1 MEMAMVLFA
10 TLFIFLFLSA
20 PIYVAL
26 TASSLITMFIF
37 GDYSLSAVMQRI
49 FGGMDKFAL
58 MSLPFYVLAADIMTV
73 GGMSKKIVDFVNVA
87 MGSFRG
93 SLAIVTQG
101 ASMFFGALS
110 GSSPATVV
118 AIGSMMY
125 PRLTNEAEGGYS
137 KRVAA
142 GLITSSGAVAILIPP
157 SITFIIYGATTGV
170 SIAALFAGGLGAG
183 LVFGGLIMLYSYYY
197 ALNHHVVVG
206 QKVTSAELIKV
217 TKDASWSLGV
227 PVIIVG
233 GISAGIFTPTEA
245 AGFSVVYA
253 LFVCVFIYKE
263 LPLSKLLMAMK
274 TSAVTIG
281 QLMMLLGT
289 AVTHRPRK
297 KPLSGLSVSFFP
309 QILAELLTT
318 TITSKYTMLFIV
330 NIMFLIAGMFVD
342 GGAAI
347 MILAPLIFLPM
358 VKLGVDPVHLGV
370 VLVTNLSI
378 GMFTPPFGLNLF
390 VARSVT
396 GLSLGEIYRSVLPFI
411 VISIIALIIITY
423 IPAVSMIFVSLLS

>member
-137 KRVAA
+137 KRFAA

-289 AVTHRPRK
+289 A
-297 KPLSGLSVSFFP
+297 GLFGWVLTVSFFP

-411 VISIIALIIITY
+411 VISIIA
-423 IPAVSMIFVSLLS
+423 VSYTHLRAHET

>member
-1 MEMAMVLFA
+1 MVLFA

-137 KRVAA
+137 KRFAA

-289 AVTHRPRK
+289 A
-297 KPLSGLSVSFFP
+297 GLFGWVLTVSFFP

-370 VLVTNLSI
+370 VLVTNLSN

>member
-58 MSLPFYVLAADIMTV
+58 MSLPFDVLAADIMTV

-137 KRVAA
+137 KRFAA

-289 AVTHRPRK
+289 A
-297 KPLSGLSVSFFP
+297 GLFGWVLTVSFFP

>member
-1 MEMAMVLFA
+1 MEMAIVLFA

-26 TASSLITMFIF
+26 TASSLITMFLF

-125 PRLTNEAEGGYS
+125 PRLTDEAEGCYS
-137 KRVAA
+137 KKFAA

-206 QKVTSAELIKV
+206 QKVTRAELIKV

-233 GISAGIFTPTEA
+233 GISAGVFTPTEA

-253 LFVCVFIYKE
+253 LFVCIVIYKE
-263 LPLSKLLMAMK
+263 LPLSKLLLAMR

-289 AVTHRPRK
+289 A
-297 KPLSGLSVSFFP
+297 GLFGWVLTVSFFP
-309 QILAELLTT
+309 QILAEILTS

-330 NIMFLIAGMFVD
+330 NIMFLVAGMFVD

-411 VISIIALIIITY
+411 AISIIALIIITY
-423 IPAVSMIFVSLLS
+423 IPAISMIFVSLLS

>member
-137 KRVAA
+137 KRFAA

-289 AVTHRPRK
+289 A
-297 KPLSGLSVSFFP
+297 GLFGWVLTVSFFP
-309 QILAELLTT
+309 QILAELLAT

>member
-137 KRVAA
+137 KRFAA

-170 SIAALFAGGLGAG
+170 SITALFAGGLGAG

-289 AVTHRPRK
+289 A
-297 KPLSGLSVSFFP
+297 GLFGWVLTVSFFP

>member
-1 MEMAMVLFA
+1 MEMALVLFV
-10 TLFIFLFLSA
+10 TLFIFLFFSA
-20 PIYVAL
+20 PIYIAL
-26 TASSLITMFIF
+26 TASSLLTMFLF

-58 MSLPFYVLAADIMTV
+58 MSLPFYVLAADIMTI

-87 MGSFRG
+87 MGGCRG

-101 ASMFFGALS
+101 ACMFFGALS

-125 PRLTNEAEGGYS
+125 PRLINEGGYS
-137 KRVAA
+137 KRFSA
-142 GLITSSGAVAILIPP
+142 GLITSAGAVAILIPP

-170 SIAALFAGGLGAG
+170 SIAALFAAGLGAG
-183 LVFGGLIMLYSYYY
+183 LVFGILIMLYSYYY
-197 ALNHHVVVG
+197 ALNNHVVVG
-206 QKVTSAELIKV
+206 KKVSRAELKSV
-217 TKDASWSLGV
+217 AKDASWALGV

-233 GISAGIFTPTEA
+233 GISGGVFTPTEA

-253 LFVCVFIYKE
+253 LVICMFVYKE
-263 LPLSKLLMAMK
+263 LTVDKLITAIQ
-274 TSAVTIG
+274 TSAKTIG
-281 QLMMLLGT
+281 QLMILLGT
-289 AVTHRPRK
+289 ASLFGWVLTI
-297 KPLSGLSVSFFP
+297 SFFP
-309 QILAELLTT
+309 QILTTQLIT
-318 TITSKYTMLFIV
+318 TISSKYTMLFLV
-330 NIMFLIAGMFVD
+330 NVVFLIAGMFID

-347 MILAPLIFLPM
+347 MILAPLIYLPM
-358 VKLGVDPVHLGV
+358 VKLGIDPIHLGV

-396 GLSLGEIYRSVLPFI
+396 GIPLAEVYRAVLPFI
-411 VISIIALIIITY
+411 VISIIGLAIVTY
-423 IPAVSMIFVSLLS
+423 IPAVSMIFVSLMA

>member
-1 MEMAMVLFA
+1 MEMAIVLFA

-26 TASSLITMFIF
+26 TASSLITMFLF

-137 KRVAA
+137 KKFAA

-206 QKVTSAELIKV
+206 QKVTRAELIKV

-253 LFVCVFIYKE
+253 LFVCIFIYKE
-263 LPLSKLLMAMK
+263 LPLSKLLQAMR

-289 AVTHRPRK
+289 A
-297 KPLSGLSVSFFP
+297 GLFGWVLTVSFFP
-309 QILAELLTT
+309 QILAEILTS

-330 NIMFLIAGMFVD
+330 NIMFLVAGMFVD

-370 VLVTNLSI
+370 VLVANLSI

-411 VISIIALIIITY
+411 AISIIALIIITY
-423 IPAVSMIFVSLLS
+423 IPAISMIFVSLLS

>member
-137 KRVAA
+137 KRFAA

-263 LPLSKLLMAMK
+263 LPLSKLLMEMK

-289 AVTHRPRK
+289 A
-297 KPLSGLSVSFFP
+297 GLFGWVLTVSFFP

-423 IPAVSMIFVSLLS
+423 IPVVSMIFVSLLS

>member
-118 AIGSMMY
+118 AMGSMMY

-137 KRVAA
+137 KRFAA

-183 LVFGGLIMLYSYYY
+183 LVFGGLIMFYSYYY

-289 AVTHRPRK
+289 A
-297 KPLSGLSVSFFP
+297 GLFGWVLTVSFFP
-309 QILAELLTT
+309 QILAEILTT

>member
-137 KRVAA
+137 KRFAA
-142 GLITSSGAVAILIPP
+142 GLITSLGAVAILIPP

-289 AVTHRPRK
+289 A
-297 KPLSGLSVSFFP
+297 GLFGWVLTVSFFP

>member
-1 MEMAMVLFA
+1 MEMAIVLFV
-10 TLFIFLFLSA
+10 TLFLFLFLTA

-26 TASSLITMFIF
+26 TASSLITMFLF
-37 GDYSLSAVMQRI
+37 GNYSLSAVMQRI

-58 MSLPFYVLAADIMTV
+58 MSLPFYVIAADIMTV
-73 GGMSKKIVDFVNVA
+73 GGMSQKIVNFVNVA

-125 PRLTNEAEGGYS
+125 PRLTDEKTAGYS
-137 KRVAA
+137 KRFAA

-170 SIAALFAGGLGAG
+170 SIAALFAAGMGAG

-197 ALNHHVVVG
+197 ALNHHVIVG
-206 QKVTSAELIKV
+206 PRV
-217 TKDASWSLGV
+217 TKTELLKATKEASWSLGV

-233 GISAGIFTPTEA
+233 GISAGVFTPTEA

-263 LPLSKLLMAMK
+263 LPLSKLLMALR

-281 QLMMLLGT
+281 QLMMLLG
-289 AVTHRPRK
+289 AA
-297 KPLSGLSVSFFP
+297 GLFGWVLTVSFFP
-309 QILAELLTT
+309 QILAEYLTT

-330 NIMFLIAGMFVD
+330 NIMFLIAGMFID
-342 GGAAI
+342 SGAAI

-358 VKLGVDPVHLGV
+358 VKLGVDPVHLGA

-378 GMFTPPFGLNLF
+378 GMFSPPFGLNLF

-411 VISIIALIIITY
+411 AISLIALVIITY
-423 IPAVSMIFVSLLS
+423 IPAISMVFVSLLS

>member
-1 MEMAMVLFA
+1 MAMVLFA

-137 KRVAA
+137 KRFAA

-289 AVTHRPRK
+289 A
-297 KPLSGLSVSFFP
+297 GLFGWVLTVSFFP

>member
-1 MEMAMVLFA
+1 MEMAIVLFVA
-10 TLFIFLFLSA
+10 LFVFLFLSA

-26 TASSLITMFIF
+26 TAASLITMFFF

-58 MSLPFYVLAADIMTV
+58 MSLPFYVIAADIMTV

-87 MGSFRG
+87 MGSFCG
-93 SLAIVTQG
+93 SLAVVTQG

-125 PRLTNEAEGGYS
+125 PRLTSESEGGYS
-137 KRVAA
+137 KKFAA
-142 GLITSSGAVAILIPP
+142 GLIASSGAVAILIPP

-183 LVFGGLIMLYSYYY
+183 LVFGVLIMTYSYYY

-206 QKVTSAELIKV
+206 NRVSGLQLLKAA
-217 TKDASWSLGV
+217 KDASWSLGV

-233 GISAGIFTPTEA
+233 GISAGVFTPTEA

-253 LFVCVFIYKE
+253 LFVCVFIYRE
-263 LPLSKLLMAMK
+263 LPLSKLLLALK

-281 QLMMLLGT
+281 QLMILLGT
-289 AVTHRPRK
+289 ACLFGWVLT
-297 KPLSGLSVSFFP
+297 VSFFP
-309 QILAELLTT
+309 QILASIMTE

-330 NIMFLIAGMFVD
+330 NIMFLVAGMFVD

-347 MILAPLIFLPM
+347 MILAPLIFIPI

-411 VISIIALIIITY
+411 LISVIALVIVTY
-423 IPAVSMIFVSLLS
+423 IPVVSMVFVSLMS

>member
-1 MEMAMVLFA
+1 MEMATVLFA
-10 TLFIFLFLSA
+10 TLFIFLILSA

-137 KRVAA
+137 KRFAA

-289 AVTHRPRK
+289 A
-297 KPLSGLSVSFFP
+297 GLFGWVLTVSFFP

>member
-1 MEMAMVLFA
+1 MEMAIVLFS
-10 TLFIFLFLSA
+10 TLFIFLIFSA

-26 TASSLITMFIF
+26 TASSLLAMFMF

-73 GGMSKKIVDFVNVA
+73 GGMSKRIVDFVNIA
-87 MGSFRG
+87 MGKFRG

-125 PRLTNEAEGGYS
+125 PRLTKEGGYS
-137 KRVAA
+137 KRFSV
-142 GLITSSGAVAILIPP
+142 GLITSAGAVAILIPP

-183 LVFGGLIMLYSYYY
+183 LVFGIMIMIYSYWY
-197 ALNHHVVVG
+197 AVKNNIVANEKATK
-206 QKVTSAELIKV
+206 QELLKA
-217 TKDASWSLGV
+217 TKDASWALGV

-253 LFVCVFIYKE
+253 LVVCMFIYKE
-263 LPLSKLLMAMK
+263 LPLCKLITAMRC
-274 TSAVTIG
+274 SAVTIG
-281 QLMMLLGT
+281 QLMILLGT
-289 AVTHRPRK
+289 A
-297 KPLSGLSVSFFP
+297 GLFGWVLTISFFP
-309 QILAELLTT
+309 QILTESLIS

-330 NIMFLIAGMFVD
+330 NIVFLVAGMFVD
-342 GGAAI
+342 AGAAI
-347 MILAPLIFLPM
+347 MILAPLIYLPM
-358 VKLGVDPVHLGV
+358 IKLGVDPIHLGV
-370 VLVTNLSI
+370 ILVTNLSI

-390 VARSVT
+390 VARSIT
-396 GLSLGEIYRSVLPFI
+396 GVSLGEVYRAIIPFI
-411 VISIIALIIITY
+411 LISLVGLAIVTY
-423 IPAVSMIFVSLLS
+423 IPAVSMIFVSLMA